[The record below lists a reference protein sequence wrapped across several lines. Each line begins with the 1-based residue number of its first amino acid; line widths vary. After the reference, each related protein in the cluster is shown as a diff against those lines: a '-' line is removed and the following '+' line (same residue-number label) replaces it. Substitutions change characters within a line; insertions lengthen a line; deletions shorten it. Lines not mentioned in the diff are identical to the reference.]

1 MKKSATIKYF
11 LIAVFVLPVIAYML
25 ISWYENKLQKLPVLG
40 KPEQVNGKSIDHTIA
55 AFSFTDQDGN
65 RYNKSFW
72 KNKIVVADFF
82 FTHCPTICPKMTNSL
97 KQLRAAYKNDET
109 VLINSFTVDPEN
121 DQPEVLKKYADK
133 FNLDQQGWKLLTGDK
148 KEIYKLA
155 RNSFFI
161 TATDGDG
168 GPGDFI
174 HSQYLV
180 LVDTQGRIRGY
191 YDGTNDTETSQLI
204 QDIKKLKHEN

>member
-1 MKKSATIKYF
+1 MKMNSSIKYF
-11 LIAVFVLPVIAYML
+11 LIAVFVLPVTAYML

-40 KPEQVNGKSIDHTIA
+40 KPGLVNGKMKDHTIA

-65 RYNKSFW
+65 NYRESNW

-82 FTHCPTICPKMTNSL
+82 FTRCPTICPKMTNSL
-97 KQLRAAYKNDET
+97 KAVRDAYKNDES
-109 VLINSFTVDPEN
+109 VLISSFTVDPEN
-121 DQPEVLKKYADK
+121 DNPEILKNYAEK
-133 FNLDQQGWKLLTGDK
+133 FSIEKTGWKLLTGDK

-174 HSQYLV
+174 HSENLV
-180 LVDTQGRIRGY
+180 LLDQHRRIRGY
-191 YDGTNDTETSQLI
+191 YDGTSSISTTQLI
-204 QDIKKLKHEN
+204 QDIKKIKNEN

>member
-1 MKKSATIKYF
+1 MNVTIKYF
-11 LIAVFVLPVIAYML
+11 LIAVFVLPVTAYML

-40 KPEQVNGKSIDHTIA
+40 KPEMVNGKMKDHTIA

-65 RYNKSFW
+65 NYRESNW
-72 KNKIVVADFF
+72 KNKIVVVDFF

-97 KQLRAAYKNDET
+97 KVVREACKDDES
-109 VLINSFTVDPEN
+109 VMISSFTVDPEN
-121 DQPEVLKKYADK
+121 DNPEALKNYAEKSGID
-133 FNLDQQGWKLLTGDK
+133 NAGWKLLTGDK

-168 GPGDFI
+168 GQGDFI
-174 HSQYLV
+174 HSENLV
-180 LVDTQGRIRGY
+180 LLDRYSRIRGY
-191 YDGTNDTETSQLI
+191 YDGTSTSSTTQLI
-204 QDIKKLKHEN
+204 RDIKKLKNEN